1 MGQPVMSGL
10 YNYRPGTG
18 PVMKNA
24 GPEPNGLLDQYPHN
38 QGSYITRV
46 GDPTC
51 SAPKRK
57 RKKPKKDRSGSAPP
71 GAVAAAL
78 KEEQEEREMRRAQ
91 SLDGMDLVQL
101 YTKKLRR
108 ANVKLNEITAMQK
121 REIYG
126 PASKWYKGVGQ
137 CDV

>member
-1 MGQPVMSGL
+1 M
-10 YNYRPGTG
+10 
-18 PVMKNA
+18 
-24 GPEPNGLLDQYPHN
+24 LDQYPHN

-57 RKKPKKDRSGSAPP
+57 RKKPKKERSDSAPP
-71 GAVAAAL
+71 GKVEEEL
-78 KEEQEEREMRRAQ
+78 REEQEEREMRRGQ

-108 ANVKLNEITAMQK
+108 ANKEMVKLADQQK
-121 REIYG
+121 RELYG

-137 CDV
+137 CDITSFANNYVHCCGTNPFSKNQLMFSR